1 MFFLEVLF
9 DLYFDTNY
17 IISLINRIFLRENY
31 LDTKIRKISTSIT
44 VKEIKN
50 KRHEASKYIRI
61 KIYLSNKNSL
71 IALIEREFYIV
82 NSLTIK
88 ALININIIKLKDIVI
103 NLQNNVIKIDT
114 Y

>member
-31 LDTKIRKISTSIT
+31 LDTKIRKISTSII

-50 KRHEASKYIRI
+50 KRYEANKYIRI
-61 KIYLSNKNSL
+61 KIYLFNKNNL
-71 IALIEREFYIV
+71 ITLIKREFYII
-82 NSLTIK
+82 NNLTTK
-88 ALININIIKLKDIVI
+88 ALIDINIMKSKDIVI
-103 NLQNNVIKIDT
+103 DL
-114 Y
+114 